1 MRALRVV
8 AIALLLF
15 VAGIIES
22 TWLTMVSLP
31 GLVPPLAFVLVMSF
45 AIRRN
50 PASAALLGFVGGGLL
65 DLIPPSTTP
74 LGMSAF
80 SMAILGFSMSLIKP
94 YLEGSLSL
102 PILTVSVA
110 AICDMFIKI
119 ILASFM
125 GVTQSYTSD
134 FFVNFF
140 SLSLYAAMLA
150 TFVLPFSIWVD
161 SKIVVKQKTIL
172 FR

>member
-1 MRALRVV
+1 MRGIR
-8 AIALLLF
+8 IAVIATLLF
-15 VAGIIES
+15 FSGIIEAS
-22 TWLTMVSLP
+22 WFSLISLP
-31 GLVPPLAFVLVMSF
+31 GVVPPLAFVVVMSF

-50 PASAALLGFVGGGLL
+50 PASAAFLGFAAGGLL

-80 SMAILGFSMSLIKP
+80 SMALVGFSISLIKP

-102 PILTVSVA
+102 PIFAVSIA
-110 AICDMFIKI
+110 AVSDMFIKI
-119 ILASFM
+119 IVASFM

-134 FFVNFF
+134 FFVNFL
-140 SLSLYAAMLA
+140 SLGLYAAMLA
-150 TFVLPFSIWVD
+150 TFILPISIWID